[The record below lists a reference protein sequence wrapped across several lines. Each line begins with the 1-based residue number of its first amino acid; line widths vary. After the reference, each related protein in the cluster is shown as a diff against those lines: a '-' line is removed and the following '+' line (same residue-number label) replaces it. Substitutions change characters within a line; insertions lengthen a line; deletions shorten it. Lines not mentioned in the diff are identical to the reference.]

1 MQKALDDFEAC
12 MRRVRALHALYF
24 SIAARLTAAVDLSDI
39 LRPEVVLAVSA
50 LDYFIHELTR
60 IGMLESWVGTR
71 AQTDALQRYQLP
83 LSIAIGSIERRRGP
97 VERQFPPERP
107 VRLHRI
113 GRRDE

>member
-1 MQKALDDFEAC
+1 
-12 MRRVRALHALYF
+12 
-24 SIAARLTAAVDLSDI
+24 
-39 LRPEVVLAVSA
+39 LAVSA

-107 VRLHRI
+107 VRLHRQPRA
-113 GRRDE
+113 GVGQQYALGDATRDVSIVLTAVVRENSQPS